1 VVGGKPQAVET
12 TVNDNSV
19 RVNAGQVTMSMT
31 AKTSDGTIITPSADG
46 RFTLSNGSD
55 LSLSVAGFEAGAEVE
70 IWLYSDPTFIG
81 VGVADENGAVP
92 VTVEITEAMESGDHH
107 LVVSGRSYTGDE
119 ITVATP
125 VTITG
130 NSEDSVI
137 TRVGNTV
144 VWVLLGSA
152 LVVGL
157 VVPTTLRRRKL
168 TSRK

>member
-1 VVGGKPQAVET
+1 
-12 TVNDNSV
+12 
-19 RVNAGQVTMSMT
+19 
-31 AKTSDGTIITPSADG
+31 
-46 RFTLSNGSD
+46 
-55 LSLSVAGFEAGAEVE
+55 
-70 IWLYSDPTFIG
+70 
-81 VGVADENGAVP
+81 VADENGAVP

-152 LVVGL
+152 LVIGL